1 MELTNGKIKK
11 RLGFFFIA
19 IILLVILQACS
30 TGSDNNNED
39 NGQSGDTNGGTLKI
53 ARASDATGLDPHF
66 VTNVSTADVLY
77 QKVYETLVIPD
88 DNMDIQ
94 PHLATSWDQLDD
106 LTWKFKLREDVNFHD
121 GTAFNAEAVKATFD
135 RLLDPETASP
145 QADKLGMVNE
155 IEVIDEFTVQFH
167 LSEPYAPLLSILA
180 ANEGSIISPKLLEK
194 GKAEMAI
201 QAVGTG
207 PVTFEKWDS
216 GSEISFLKN
225 DAYWGDPVNFEKLVF
240 VIVPEDSTRIGMVE
254 TGEIH
259 IAEQIP
265 VTDIERIENSASM
278 ELTRTE
284 GLGTEFIGFNVQ
296 LEPFD
301 NILVRQAVSH
311 AIERDAIIS
320 GVYNDV
326 GKIANLTMSPKVS
339 GYTAEITPYEYDT
352 NKAKELLAEAGY
364 PNGFKATLLT
374 PDFKERINAAEVIQS
389 QLKGIGID
397 LNVSILEYG
406 AYIDSTSS
414 GDVGHLY
421 SGSWG
426 NATGDGDYNQY
437 NLFHSNSMGAS
448 GNLSFYSNL
457 EVDQLIED
465 GRKEQDPQK
474 REAIYKQSQT
484 IEMDEA
490 VYVPIR
496 TAEHLVAFNT
506 NKVEGLKINPV
517 SYILLQDIKVKE

>member
-1 MELTNGKIKK
+1 MELTNGTIKK
-11 RLGFFFIA
+11 KLGFGFIA
-19 IILLVILQACS
+19 IIFLLILQACS
-30 TGSDNNNED
+30 TGSNNDVEGKNVTGE
-39 NGQSGDTNGGTLKI
+39 TNGGTLKV
-53 ARASDATGLDPHF
+53 ARASDATGMDPHF
-66 VTNVSTADVLY
+66 VTNVSTANVLY

-88 DNMDIQ
+88 DNMEIQ
-94 PHLATSWDQLDD
+94 PHLATDWNQINDHI
-106 LTWKFKLREDVNFHD
+106 WEFKLRENVNFHD
-121 GTAFNAEAVKATFD
+121 GTPFNAEAVKATFD

-145 QADKLGMVNE
+145 QADKLGMVDE
-155 IEVIDEFTVQFH
+155 IEIIDEFTVQFH
-167 LSEPYAPLLSILA
+167 LSKPYAPLLSILA

-194 GKAEMAI
+194 GKEEMAI
-201 QAVGTG
+201 HAAGTG
-207 PVTFEKWDS
+207 PVIFEKWDS
-216 GSEISFLKN
+216 GSEISFIRN
-225 DAYWGDPVNFEKLVF
+225 DAYWGDLLNFEKLVF

-259 IAEQIP
+259 ISEQIP
-265 VTDIERIENSASM
+265 VTDIERIENSNSM
-278 ELTRTE
+278 KLHRTE

-311 AIERDAIIS
+311 AIEREAIIS

-339 GYTAEITPYEYDT
+339 GYTESIKPYDYNI
-352 NKAKELLAEAGY
+352 NKAKELLVEAGY

-389 QLKGIGID
+389 QLKGVGID
-397 LNVSILEYG
+397 LNVNILEYG
-406 AYIDSTSS
+406 AYIDATSN
-414 GDVGHLY
+414 GEGHLY

-448 GNLSFYSNL
+448 GNLSFYSNP
-457 EVDQLIED
+457 EVDKLIED
-465 GRKEQDPQK
+465 GRGEQDPQK
-474 REAIYKQSQT
+474 REEIYKQSQT
-484 IEMDEA
+484 LEMDEA

-496 TAEHLVAFNT
+496 TVEHLVAYNT
-506 NKVEGLKINPV
+506 DKVEGFKINPV
-517 SYILLQDIKVKE
+517 SYMLLQDIKVKE